1 MTDQITPEKFIAELN
16 KLKMTPEE
24 RKVADRRELG
34 EKIGKI
40 IGELILLALIATLI
54 WAILNFVLAFSITW
68 VKVLGAY
75 VLFNIVKNSIALA
88 FKK

>member
-1 MTDQITPEKFIAELN
+1 MTNIDPEKFIAELN

-24 RKVADRRELG
+24 RRA

-75 VLFNIVKNSIALA
+75 ILFNIVKNSIALA

>member
-1 MTDQITPEKFIAELN
+1 MTFSNQMTNIDPEKFIAELN

-24 RKVADRRELG
+24 QRA

>member
-1 MTDQITPEKFIAELN
+1 MTNIDPEKFIAELN

-24 RKVADRRELG
+24 RRA

-40 IGELILLALIATLI
+40 ISELILLALIATLI